1 MFCCGAGCYDGNS
14 AGALVG
20 LLPSRSL
27 IIWSLGHREIA
38 DNLDENGWKIAVFR
52 PVLSVPLFFFLFSF
66 LFLHPHHKITL
77 ETEEQQSRPERF
89 FS

>member
-1 MFCCGAGCYDGNS
+1 M
-14 AGALVG
+14 G
-20 LLPSRSL
+20 LLPSHSL

-52 PVLSVPLFFFLFSF
+52 LALSVPLFFFPF

-77 ETEEQQSRPERF
+77 EAEEQQPRPERF
-89 FS
+89 FFPVYGVFCKQTCKLINDT